1 MAVSAARCGEKLQ
14 LPLFFN
20 NLRKRN
26 KKKRSITNVEEEQR
40 FREEFEVK
48 TIKTEK
54 ENCLKKGIS
63 SSLL

>member
-1 MAVSAARCGEKLQ
+1 MWRKIAAA
-14 LPLFFN
+14 PFFFN

-48 TIKTEK
+48 TIKTGK